1 MKFLKFIVI
10 LMGILI
16 FLGTTA
22 IIYIV
27 FDNLKKIKTNNIF
40 KISNFQ
46 SLKKFKIEISKIEQ
60 F

>member
-27 FDNLKKIKTNNIF
+27 FDKLSETKIVLE
-40 KISNFQ
+40 NFI
-46 SLKKFKIEISKIEQ
+46 KHA
-60 F
+60 